1 MRRARL
7 CHLHLCLKP
16 RQCFVRLIMDGMLST
31 GTGVIPHVVCVA
43 ILAFI
48 CLLFK
53 LSRRKAAISAPG
65 AIATVD
71 KRPWAFQFP
80 PSRRHTLA
88 GLKLKG
94 SAGPHRHIPLEVLRK
109 CALPSTRAV
118 DWNQDNLY
126 TPTGF
131 SMQDI
136 RALGRFPDYS
146 TLTGVPYPKPYGPQF
161 DIKKAIFRPFRPFR
175 WSYHQ
180 TMAHYRFDP
189 DWWVELDQSYL
200 SSMAQRKQ
208 LKEKHRELIYYSD
221 PGSELACRE
230 LMEMLLQFI
239 CKRYPRYFSL
249 HQGET
254 ILQNRILNTR
264 TDLLSTPPLEVI

>member
-1 MRRARL
+1 
-7 CHLHLCLKP
+7 
-16 RQCFVRLIMDGMLST
+16 MDGLLST
-31 GTGVIPHVVCVA
+31 GTDCIPHVVGIA
-43 ILAFI
+43 ILAFLG
-48 CLLFK
+48 LLFH
-53 LSRRKAAISAPG
+53 LSRRKAAISVTDAT
-65 AIATVD
+65 ATVD
-71 KRPWAFQFP
+71 KRPWVFQFP

-94 SAGPHRHIPLEVLRK
+94 SAGPYHHIPLEVLREY
-109 CALPSTRAV
+109 ALPSTRPV
-118 DWNQDNLY
+118 EWNQNDLY

-146 TLTGVPYPKPYGPQF
+146 ILTGVPYPKPYGPQF
-161 DIKKAIFRPFRPFR
+161 DIKKATFRPFRPFR

-200 SSMAQRKQ
+200 SAMAQRKH
-208 LKEKHRELIYYSD
+208 LKEKHGELIYYSD

-239 CKRYPRYFSL
+239 CKRYPSYFSL
-249 HQGET
+249 HEGNT
-254 ILQNRILNTR
+254 VLQNRILNTR